1 MQALEFAGLEDI
13 KQIDFDIREIFQRAE
28 YGYCRLWLDIN
39 GCNSKGSPW
48 TDVDDAGLNLGG
60 GELELVA
67 RLDLS
72 SKLPLRSY
80 TLSVLSD
87 EQQTVARRMS
97 DCKPS
102 GCVAVRN
109 VPIHRKFDNVFQK
122 YSRTDA

>member
-1 MQALEFAGLEDI
+1 MAAI
-13 KQIDFDIREIFQRAE
+13 
-28 YGYCRLWLDIN
+28 
-39 GCNSKGSPW
+39 SKGSPW

-102 GCVAVRN
+102 GCVAVGN

>member
-1 MQALEFAGLEDI
+1 MQALELGGLEDSNE
-13 KQIDFDIREIFQRAE
+13 IDFDIREIFQRAE

-48 TDVDDAGLNLGG
+48 TDVYDAGLNLGG

-80 TLSVLSD
+80 TLSVLSG
-87 EQQTVARRMS
+87 EQQTVARRLS
-97 DCKPS
+97 EC
-102 GCVAVRN
+102 
-109 VPIHRKFDNVFQK
+109 
-122 YSRTDA
+122 